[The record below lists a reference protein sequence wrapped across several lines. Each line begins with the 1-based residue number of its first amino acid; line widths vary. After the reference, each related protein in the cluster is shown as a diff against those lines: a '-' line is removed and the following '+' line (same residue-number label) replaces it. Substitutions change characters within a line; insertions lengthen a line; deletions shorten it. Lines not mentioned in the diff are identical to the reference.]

1 VHKTFVGTDSVLRGR
16 VGSGIWYTD
25 EARHA
30 SHVDDD
36 ASFARVALLVLVQ
49 HHFDLL
55 LHAQEGAFLVDVV
68 HEVQIGEGCDMEW
81 HESA

>member
-1 VHKTFVGTDSVLRGR
+1 MLRGR
-16 VGSGIWYTD
+16 VWSGIWYAD

-30 SHVDDD
+30 SHVDDN
-36 ASFARVALLVLVQ
+36 ASFARVALLILIQ
-49 HHFDLL
+49 HDPDLL

-68 HEVQIGEGCDMEW
+68 HEVHIGEWGDMEW

>member
-1 VHKTFVGTDSVLRGR
+1 MLRGR
-16 VGSGIWYTD
+16 VWSGIWHAD

-30 SHVDDD
+30 SHVDDN

-49 HHFDLL
+49 HHPDLL
-55 LHAQEGAFLVDVV
+55 LHAQEGALLVDVV
-68 HEVQIGEGCDMEW
+68 HKVQIGERGDMEW